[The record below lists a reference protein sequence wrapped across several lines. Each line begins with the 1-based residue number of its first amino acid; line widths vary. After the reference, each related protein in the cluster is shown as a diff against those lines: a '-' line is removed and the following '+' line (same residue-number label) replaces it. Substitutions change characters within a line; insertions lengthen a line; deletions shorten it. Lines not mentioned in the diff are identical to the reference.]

1 MLSIIQFF
9 DPTMKSTITH
19 ALLISIL
26 ATAASAKGLY
36 HVPNEVEETLPLKW
50 SVGMNTIWDD
60 NTTPTAAGPD
70 DETISVNPYVGLEF
84 SSKTPQT
91 TWDVYAKLGV
101 LYYLDEPAAAGSDD
115 TYGQARIGANL
126 THRFDPRLVFT
137 TRNFISYE
145 LEPDYS
151 YGFATNR
158 QSSEF
163 LYFDT
168 DNSIGYRWTSRFAT
182 YTGLKLTLLDYDS
195 VANSDRST
203 WMAYNQFRYVLTQQ
217 TTATASY
224 RYAQTTGSEAA
235 ADSTDQYLLGG
246 VEHRISAN
254 TILVANAGVQFRS
267 VDATGGSDTANP
279 YIEATLRSEINRQ
292 FTLSAFAR
300 YGAEAYDTV
309 QGADE
314 YDSRM
319 TLRVGVKGDYQL
331 SQKLNLFSGID
342 LISTSYEEGRVIAT
356 GLPAADQSETLYNLY
371 VGTSLQL
378 TENVVGTLTYN
389 FTDSDS
395 DFAGRSYDRS
405 RISVGIMAEF

>member
-19 ALLISIL
+19 AFLISIL